1 MTGEKFIEI
10 LDCLKGIIVGTKW
23 EGHVYAVG
31 GSVRDYAYGR
41 NYGNLIPRVIFH
53 RDIKDIDLVID
64 LPNGGIELAN
74 WLYDNGY
81 THGHVVT
88 YEHYGT
94 AMFRLKE
101 YPEEELEAVQ
111 TRKECYRDMESR
123 NPETAFGTIQDDCQ
137 RRDFTYNALYM
148 DVVTK
153 EIHDFNG
160 YSLEDLQD
168 NVLRTCGDPDII
180 FTEDPLRIMRA
191 VRFAC
196 RYRSEIEDKTLF
208 AISKY
213 ASRLNIISRERIHDE
228 LNKILL
234 SGDAGRGI
242 GLLFGTGIMQQIIP
256 DFNGCPQK
264 GYDVKKLIK
273 MSEIQSLTV
282 YIAMLL
288 HVFPLSKV
296 EEIMRALKYEVS
308 DIKEVKFLLEN
319 ESLFNLYDSEPNM
332 KNVRMIQDKCK
343 TPEMYD
349 KLLAFWKILHTDA
362 LFDEEVYNRFH
373 YYNLALIEDGRSMY
387 GYKLP
392 VDGNFIMEFCQM
404 EPCSGVKML
413 LDLLREEAYKEPAI
427 DKAFCEDFL
436 CKHGDLWLF

>member
-10 LDCLKGIIVGTKW
+10 LDCLKGIITGTKW

-64 LPNGGIELAN
+64 LPNGGIEFAN

-123 NPETAFGTIQDDCQ
+123 NPETAFGAIEDDCQ

-148 DVVTK
+148 DVTTK

-160 YSLEDLQD
+160 HSIADLQD
-168 NVLRTCGDPDII
+168 NILRTCGDPDII
-180 FTEDPLRIMRA
+180 FTEDPLRILRA
-191 VRFAC
+191 IRFAC
-196 RYRSEIEDKTLF
+196 RYESLVHARTLG
-208 AISKY
+208 AICKY
-213 ASRLNIISRERIHDE
+213 APRLEIISRERIHDE

-234 SGDAGRGI
+234 SGHVKRGVN
-242 GLLFGTGIMQQIIP
+242 LLFNTGIMEQIIP
-256 DFNGCPQK
+256 GFKDNMKIEFET
-264 GYDVKKLIK
+264 KKLFD
-273 MSEIQSLTV
+273 SASQQSLTV
-282 YIAMLL
+282 YLAMLL
-288 HVFPLSKV
+288 HSFPVAKA
-296 EEIMRALKYEVS
+296 EEFMRNLKYEVS
-308 DIKEVKFLLEN
+308 DIKEVKFLLEK
-319 ESLFNLYDSEPNM
+319 EDLFRCEPTVAM
-332 KNVRMIQDKCK
+332 VRMIQDKCK
-343 TPEMYD
+343 TPEMYG
-349 KLLAFWKILHTDA
+349 KLLDFHNILSQGAFDTYGKFRYCNET
-362 LFDEEVYNRFH
+362 
-373 YYNLALIEDGRSMY
+373 LIEDNRSMY
-387 GYKLP
+387 DYKLP
-392 VDGNFIMEFCQM
+392 VDGNFIMEYCQI
-404 EPCSGVKML
+404 EPCEMVKVL
-413 LDLLREEAYKEPAI
+413 LNLLREEAWKNPGI
-427 DKAFCEDFL
+427 DKTFCKNFL
-436 CKHGDLWLF
+436 EEHANLWLF